1 MSPPPGARQRAIL
14 ALVTPALLAA
24 VLGGCGGSSSAG
36 GPPAWRAAHPDPPG
50 FSFRAASG
58 VCVIT
63 VRYPD
68 EAPGLIVDQT
78 ANTFV
83 QVGRGAAR
91 QPPDTVVA
99 RSGDWTVFRTAAD
112 HLALLTPA
120 ALFDYRSGFR
130 C

>member
-1 MSPPPGARQRAIL
+1 
-14 ALVTPALLAA
+14 LVTLAVRAA
-24 VLGGCGGSSSAG
+24 VLGGCGGSNSAG
-36 GPPAWRAAHPDPPG
+36 GSPAWRATHPDPSG

-83 QVGRGAAR
+83 QVGRGAAHR
-91 QPPDTVVA
+91 PPDMVVA

-120 ALFDYRSGFR
+120 ALFDYRSGI
-130 C
+130 